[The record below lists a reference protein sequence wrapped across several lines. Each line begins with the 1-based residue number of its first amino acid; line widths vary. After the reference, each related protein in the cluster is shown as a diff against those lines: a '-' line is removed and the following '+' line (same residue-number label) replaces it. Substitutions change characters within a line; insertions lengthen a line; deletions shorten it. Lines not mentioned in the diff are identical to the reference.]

1 MGDVRG
7 GAVHGSPSRS
17 PHLSPTRVT
26 SLDRRHDNP
35 HDADRERCDRFPGPD
50 RTPRRRAWQH
60 LVEARDRHPSVVPDV
75 CAPVL
80 YFGDLAAYRTSPL
93 RVLTV
98 GLNPSDREFP
108 EQAPWNRSPGAAA
121 GLSYLSSLDAYFHHE
136 SAPWVVLLVA
146 RRPARSPGLLL
157 GPRPQHPSCTPT
169 CAPWSPRC
177 RRRPGCDAGPRDLM
191 TRGVP
196 LRHDLVA
203 ELRPHVPHQRRSATW
218 NGSPSRRWTAGGPCT
233 RCSGRTRT
241 SWRLG
246 PSHCRTGART
256 RSPRVPPASRTP
268 GARH

>member
-1 MGDVRG
+1 MG
-7 GAVHGSPSRS
+7 GAGGYQPLTHTPAVWATFVAELCTAHRAALP
-17 PHLSPTRVT
+17 PLSPTRVT

-108 EQAPWNRSPGAAA
+108 EQAPCNRSPGAAA

-157 GPRPQHPSCTPT
+157 GPRPQHRP
-169 CAPWSPRC
+169 A
-177 RRRPGCDAGPRDLM
+177 RRPALRGPHDADV
-191 TRGVP
+191 VP
-196 LRHDLVA
+196 A
-203 ELRPHVPHQRRSATW
+203 AT
-218 NGSPSRRWTAGGPCT
+218 PVRA
-233 RCSGRTRT
+233 T
-241 SWRLG
+241 S
-246 PSHCRTGART
+246 
-256 RSPRVPPASRTP
+256 
-268 GARH
+268 